1 MLQKSY
7 IDNNGKLAIPVKIR
21 NQLKLK
27 KGDEVALRCEENEL
41 VITTY
46 NAPLEKARSILAK
59 YSNTSLTDELRQM
72 RNEDDK

>member
-27 KGDEVALRCEENEL
+27 KGDEVSLRCEENEL

-59 YSNTSLTDELRQM
+59 YSKTSLTDELKQM
-72 RNEDDK
+72 RNEDDE